1 MINNID
7 VVFLGD
13 SLLARAHWDRLF
25 PSKKVLNLGV
35 DGSTTKDVLMRM
47 DKVIELQPKN
57 VVLLVGV
64 NDLNLYTPQEEVY
77 ENYMQILEK
86 LKHHGIHVII
96 LPLLYTQMNTLNTKI
111 RIFNQF
117 IYEHVQENEGFE
129 CMDLNEIMSEHRVL
143 KECFTT
149 DGLHLNTP
157 AYEVIAKKLSTQIS

>member
-13 SLLARAHWDRLF
+13 SLLARAQWERLF
-25 PSKKVLNLGV
+25 PAKKIINLGV
-35 DGSTTKDVLMRM
+35 DGSTTKDVLLRM
-47 DKVIELQPKN
+47 DKVIELHPKN

-64 NDLNLYTPQEEVY
+64 NDLNLYTPQEEVFA
-77 ENYMQILEK
+77 NYVQILEK

-96 LPLLYTQMNTLNTKI
+96 LPLLYTQMNSLNTKI

-117 IYEHVQENEGFE
+117 IEEHVKENDGFE
-129 CMDLNEIMSEHRVL
+129 LMDLNEIMSEHRIL

-157 AYEVIAKKLSTQIS
+157 AYEVISKKLETHIC